1 MTRRD
6 KIIIACYTIGGVGS
20 ILTALFLIFH

>member
-6 KIIIACYTIGGVGS
+6 KIIIACYLIGGFGS
-20 ILTALFLIFH
+20 IAVALFLIFN